1 MSVVGEECRI
11 GFLTRR
17 DGLEATIAWVW
28 RTLRIYRAAVLD
40 KKHHASSEAFRRN
53 FLQSCCDFR
62 RWLSEMRA
70 YGKPLVYHR
79 RIVPLSFIAMHAEAQ
94 QVMR

>member
-1 MSVVGEECRI
+1 MGMVGEEYRI
-11 GFLTRR
+11 RFLTQR

-40 KKHHASSEAFRRN
+40 KKHHASSEGFRRD

-70 YGKPLVYHR
+70 YGETVDVRSPDYPAAAPYVCARK
-79 RIVPLSFIAMHAEAQ
+79 IK
-94 QVMR
+94 